1 MEEEIVGIEENDY
14 GQYHAECPYCGHII
28 DIDDDLQ
35 GFGTEDAIK
44 NDEIVEI
51 YCDECESYFD
61 GQLS

>member
-1 MEEEIVGIEENDY
+1 MENDY
-14 GQYHAECPYCGHII
+14 INNIKPYI
-28 DIDDDLQ
+28 DKVVKGTQ

>member
-1 MEEEIVGIEENDY
+1 MEEEIVGIYDED
-14 GQYHAECPYCGHII
+14 GQGYICDCPYCGHII

-51 YCDECESYFD
+51 YCDECESYFEA
-61 GQLS
+61 QLS